1 MGKKKIGLLER
12 LGLFKNHK
20 NDNAKNKEG
29 DEIQAPADGSA
40 VKDVRDGLVIGTVSK
55 RNDMPARQH
64 TVDVTYA
71 SVYREEPAFS
81 RKGGRMTDRN
91 GETLSRVN
99 IRFPWDMEF
108 AGYSLGGLFV
118 KTLVPDRLLEDA
130 PRTGVLHAQFNDS
143 RPLELTGFRNGESV
157 KVTIGQDRIGEL
169 TQAIGKCT
177 AKYIAINTARRAKQA
192 EAERGG
198 KGPATVSHAVAAPQ
212 HRAPQTRSPQMAVPQ
227 PTSTPQRPSQPHIPA
242 PKPPVP
248 RQVPASSQAPR
259 NHGSK
264 PYNNQIIGNT
274 HLGRDVK
281 FPSPKVKIP
290 YSSIKDIE
298 QIVDKNGAPKQNR
311 YGQILNS
318 VSFELPQG
326 TSVDGVDLSG
336 FTAKVVS
343 VDKFLDEAAKSGE
356 LQIMLN
362 SRWDMKLS
370 RDDGGRKT
378 YVTIGRDKV
387 CDLAGSIKEHVSGAP
402 SRDVTVPVK
411 GLDDLAAD
419 KNEEASLDANGSAAR
434 EAPERGESR

>member
-1 MGKKKIGLLER
+1 MSKKKIGLLER
-12 LGLFKNHK
+12 IGLFKNHK
-20 NDNAKNKEG
+20 MGNAESKEVA
-29 DEIQAPADGSA
+29 EVPTQADGSA

-55 RNDMPARQH
+55 RNDTPARQH

-169 TQAIGKCT
+169 TQAIGRCT

-227 PTSTPQRPSQPHIPA
+227 PTSTPQRHIPA

-259 NHGSK
+259 NHGNK
-264 PYNNQIIGNT
+264 PYNNQIIGNA

-290 YSSIKDIE
+290 FSSISDIE
-298 QIVDKNGAPKQNR
+298 QIADKSGAPKQNR
-311 YGQILNS
+311 YGQVLNS

-336 FTAKVVS
+336 FTAKVVA

-370 RDDGGRKT
+370 RDDGGQKT

-387 CDLAGSIKEHVSGAP
+387 CDLGNSIGKHARRVPPRDADVS
-402 SRDVTVPVK
+402 TK
-411 GLDDLAAD
+411 GLDELAAD
-419 KNEEASLDANGSAAR
+419 KNEEASLDANGSATR

>member
-29 DEIQAPADGSA
+29 DEIQAPADESA
-40 VKDVRDGLVIGTVSK
+40 VKDVRDGLVIGTVSN
-55 RNDMPARQH
+55 RNDAPARQH

-192 EAERGG
+192 EAERSG
-198 KGPATVSHAVAAPQ
+198 KDGRGVPHPAST
-212 HRAPQTRSPQMAVPQ
+212 PQ
-227 PTSTPQRPSQPHIPA
+227 PTATQQNSLTQRPLQPHIPSSQSHAPRQA
-242 PKPPVP
+242 PK
-248 RQVPASSQAPR
+248 SSHTPR
-259 NHGSK
+259 NHGNK
-264 PYNNQIIGNT
+264 PFNNQIIGNA

-290 YSSIKDIE
+290 FSSISDIE
-298 QIVDKNGAPKQNR
+298 QIADKSGAPKQNR
-311 YGQILNS
+311 YGQVLNS

-336 FTAKVVS
+336 FTAKVVA

-370 RDDGGRKT
+370 RDDGGQKT

-387 CDLAGSIKEHVSGAP
+387 CDLGNSIGKHARRVPPRDADVS
-402 SRDVTVPVK
+402 TK
-411 GLDDLAAD
+411 GLDELAAD
-419 KNEEASLDANGSAAR
+419 KNEEASLDANGSATR